1 MKNITLFLII
11 LGVIF
16 LLALSVYLVRRY
28 NKEQFDVDKKNY
40 RRKFKEIEND
50 KQLQKLNIP
59 LRTLFLK
66 EPKILNY
73 NLKNAKNWQLNE
85 LFLIPGVK
93 IVDINVLFEPR
104 LISGE
109 AIHSKSNNMTT
120 GDVLKNTLIV
130 AAANSILN
138 PSKTREYN
146 LLYNFD
152 LNNYLTPLNKLN
164 SLKKEAMKFYKT
176 NKNKNLKEKNW
187 KIKSYSSI
195 IFVEVKVKPLFD
207 DYSKLL
213 STKIKDNNDGTFSYF
228 IGIRNKLDYNSKNP
242 LDELKKELAIMDTPK
257 SKNSKLHLG
266 LLSKKRYPNFYFYIR
281 QEDVDYD
288 LIFDNNNNNY
298 DSRKSPLF
306 GKFLKNKNKVEVSNI
321 RKNFSDSF
329 LFYFKTNENKIKE
342 TDFYKNYKNY
352 LKGAKFPKHLELNYE
367 LLKQNLKE

>member
-1 MKNITLFLII
+1 MKNIKLFLII
-11 LGVIF
+11 LAVIF
-16 LLALSVYLVRRY
+16 SITLIVYFILRS
-28 NKEQFDVDKKNY
+28 NKENFDVDLKKL
-40 RRKFKEIEND
+40 RQKFGEIEND
-50 KQLQKLNIP
+50 KELQKLNNP

-93 IVDINVLFEPR
+93 IVDLNVLLEPR
-104 LISGE
+104 LFISNFEKQHASLGLG
-109 AIHSKSNNMTT
+109 IDFIDQITKR
-120 GDVLKNTLIV
+120 KNV
-130 AAANSILN
+130 NVNLN
-138 PSKTREYN
+138 LDNYN
-146 LLYNFD
+146 
-152 LNNYLTPLNKLN
+152 KG
-164 SLKKEAMKFYKT
+164 LKKINE
-176 NKNKNLKEKNW
+176 NKKDKDW
-187 KIKSYSSI
+187 KLKSYSSI

-228 IGIRNKLDYNSKNP
+228 IGIRNKLDYNSINP
-242 LDELKKELAIMDTPK
+242 LDEIKKELAIMDTPK
-257 SKNSKLHLG
+257 SKNSKQHLG

-352 LKGAKFPKHLELNYE
+352 LKGEKFPKHLELNYE
-367 LLKQNLKE
+367 LLKQNLKV